1 MLTGL
6 RHDRLVGGDHQE
18 GEVDTAYASE
28 HVADET
34 LVAGDVDDAGLLAA
48 GQGEPCEAE
57 VYGEAALL
65 LLDKAVRVD
74 TGHGLN
80 EGRLTMVDVAGCGD
94 YVHVGATSCYE
105 PRIAQTPSRRYGGPV
120 SGATRTG

>member
-1 MLTGL
+1 MLVSLPLG
-6 RHDRLVGGDHQE
+6 RV
-18 GEVDTAYASE
+18 S
-28 HVADET
+28 
-34 LVAGDVDDAGLLAA
+34 
-48 GQGEPCEAE
+48 PCEAE
-57 VYGEAALL
+57 VYGEAAFL
-65 LLDKAVRVD
+65 LLDEAVRVD